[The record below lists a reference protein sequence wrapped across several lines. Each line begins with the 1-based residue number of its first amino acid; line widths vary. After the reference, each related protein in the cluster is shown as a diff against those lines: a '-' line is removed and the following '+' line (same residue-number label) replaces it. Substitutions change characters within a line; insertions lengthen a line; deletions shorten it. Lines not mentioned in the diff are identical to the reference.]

1 MDKGI
6 INKVVREINK
16 LARERNIMHEIYN
29 IEENFDEFIEDYYFV
44 NWIQRNYEDEYKEF
58 IFNVQEAEDRLD
70 DIIEEQI
77 EKTMKM
83 INVMIIYNKND
94 ILMLQKYSKADIEKA
109 FLEFIECNDFEIEE
123 NYLFEEMENILLRR
137 VGNYEWT
144 KYNQIKFFL
153 YNYKNIEKLIEERK
167 SELISRINV
176 SNVNYLKGL
185 KEDTNTLEN
194 TI

>member
-16 LARERNIMHEIYN
+16 LARERNIMHELYN

-44 NWIQRNYEDEYKEF
+44 NWIKRNYEDEYEEF
-58 IFNVQEAEDRLD
+58 IFNIQEAEDRLD

-83 INVMIIYNKND
+83 FNVMLIYNKDD
-94 ILMLQKYSKADIEKA
+94 ILIFQKYSKADIEKA

-123 NYLFEEMENILLRR
+123 NYLFEEIENILLRR
-137 VGNYEWT
+137 VGNYE
-144 KYNQIKFFL
+144 
-153 YNYKNIEKLIEERK
+153 
-167 SELISRINV
+167 
-176 SNVNYLKGL
+176 
-185 KEDTNTLEN
+185 
-194 TI
+194 